1 MRVRKVPLQQFKY
14 ISLTPELDEATI
26 LAAEFRKVVLTD
38 RDLHERVRLSSWVT
52 SLLNYLPTRSK

>member
-14 ISLTPELDEATI
+14 ISLTPEIDEATI

-38 RDLHERVRLSSWVT
+38 RDLHERVRLPFHLAG
-52 SLLNYLPTRSK
+52 LLDY